1 MDHAA
6 TSITAP
12 SKLPAPSGGSGL
24 SQSESSNSQPH
35 DQIHVLVQPLL
46 ELPGGGSLG
55 GSESDVLG
63 RLPSD
68 GSESDG
74 CDSDSLSELLS
85 DVLWDALPE
94 GK

>member
-1 MDHAA
+1 MDQAA

-24 SQSESSNSQPH
+24 SQSVSSNSQPH

-63 RLPSD
+63 RLPSESD
-68 GSESDG
+68 GLESDG
-74 CDSDSLSELLS
+74 CESEMLSELL
-85 DVLWDALPE
+85 WDLL
-94 GK
+94 